1 MIKTVLKLLLKFK
14 VKIHRSGGLE
24 GRFLSSNNPMLY
36 KASKGIN
43 QLLNIEINNGRT
55 HQRPIKTPIP
65 LLNLSKLQINLHNLL
80 TLNHRFLFNP
90 LQ

>member
-1 MIKTVLKLLLKFK
+1 MIETVLKLLLELQ
-14 VKIHRSGGLE
+14 VEIHGSGRLE
-24 GRFLSSNNPMLY
+24 GRFLSSNNPMLD

-43 QLLNIEINNGRT
+43 QLLNIEINNGGT
-55 HQRPIKTPIP
+55 HEGPIKTPIP
-65 LLNLSKLQINLHNLL
+65 LLKFSELQINLHNLL